1 MVDVRWCACI
11 HGISPNLDQHQNGFD
26 LVFVCFC
33 QFCQNL
39 DEQLLAGPARCS
51 LKDGLLKV
59 SSSLQQRTHQR
70 THHPKFETFK
80 HYEKMGFKQLTGLRQ
95 PRSGDILPIVRCG
108 SFKTIVDL
116 DDFDALSCLLFFQSL
131 QDLPITAITIMLVT
145 GNDTNWQR
153 DRIWQFQM
161 LLAFNN
167 DQKCPFLVLTKLWE
181 DPRKLLNLL
190 TLLRVMTLFYLKQTG
205 LCDHIESDR
214 TSDIFSDT
222 YSYSTLLLKTT
233 WHRIWCNFWHMIW
246 HAF

>member
-1 MVDVRWCACI
+1 MFSKKRAPQSEFFATAKDPPSSTI
-11 HGISPNLDQHQNGFD
+11 QNWK
-26 LVFVCFC
+26 LSKIRNV
-33 QFCQNL
+33 
-39 DEQLLAGPARCS
+39 
-51 LKDGLLKV
+51 GL
-59 SSSLQQRTHQR
+59 
-70 THHPKFETFK
+70 
-80 HYEKMGFKQLTGLRQ
+80 KQLTVLRQ

-116 DDFDALSCLLFFQSL
+116 DDFDALSRLLFFQSL
-131 QDLPITAITIMLVT
+131 QDLPITMLVT
-145 GNDTNWQR
+145 GNDTNWQC

-161 LLAFNN
+161 LQAFNN
-167 DQKCPFLVLTKLWE
+167 DQNCPFLVLTKLWE

-233 WHRIWCNFWHMIW
+233 
-246 HAF
+246 

>member
-1 MVDVRWCACI
+1 MKR
-11 HGISPNLDQHQNGFD
+11 
-26 LVFVCFC
+26 
-33 QFCQNL
+33 
-39 DEQLLAGPARCS
+39 
-51 LKDGLLKV
+51 
-59 SSSLQQRTHQR
+59 
-70 THHPKFETFK
+70 
-80 HYEKMGFKQLTGLRQ
+80 FKQLTGLRQ

-131 QDLPITAITIMLVT
+131 QDLPITIMLVT
-145 GNDTNWQR
+145 GNDTNWQC

-161 LLAFNN
+161 LQAFNN
-167 DQKCPFLVLTKLWE
+167 DQNCPFLVLTKLWE

-233 WHRIWCNFWHMIW
+233 WHRIRCNFWHMIW
-246 HAF
+246 HCP